1 MEINSNPTS
10 AAVFGL
16 FGSNP
21 TSSSTITFGSNRTSV
36 SATSFGS
43 FGSNI
48 SSNPTSSFS
57 LMKSVKKDNLSML
70 FKKACKDNKVE
81 IAQWIYSVVEDKDD
95 LGYEDEIIDLFRY
108 SCVKGYLELAQFL
121 HPIVSNT
128 IEEDYSY
135 EYFFVKCVMKNHFS
149 IAQWLLSIKPDIN
162 ILDFD
167 GDTIFK
173 LIFHPLRDNPNY
185 FGQIQ
190 FLYSLNN
197 TLMIEHIHE
206 IFSKAIEN
214 NKVDLLQWCEEI
226 KPELSSIYTTPD
238 GEQLFKNACS
248 ERHIELVHYI
258 KSKNPDKYHFIMNE
272 DGTITS
278 NIEYILN
285 IRNTKSVEHIDT
297 CSICYEESSSVV
309 TICDH
314 QYCKTCIQ
322 QWLNVRTE
330 CPYCRKTLDMDNLFM
345 ISK

>member
-1 MEINSNPTS
+1 MEINSNSTS
-10 AAVFGL
+10 AALFAL

-21 TSSSTITFGSNRTSV
+21 TSSSTMTFG
-36 SATSFGS
+36 
-43 FGSNI
+43 
-48 SSNPTSSFS
+48 NPTSSSTMTFGNPTS
-57 LMKSVKKDNLSML
+57 SVKRVKRDITNLSTL

-81 IAQWIYSVVEDKDD
+81 IAQWIYYAVENKEEF
-95 LGYEDEIIDLFRY
+95 GYDYEMVELFEY
-108 SCVKGYLELAQFL
+108 SCNKGFLELTQFL
-121 HPIVSNT
+121 HTLIGDI
-128 IEEDYSY
+128 IEKDYSY
-135 EYFFVKCVMKNHFS
+135 EYYFVKCVVKNHFS
-149 IAQWLLSIKPDIN
+149 VAQWLLSVKPGIDI
-162 ILDFD
+162 LGFD
-167 GDTIFK
+167 QDYEDIFE
-173 LIFHPLRDNPNY
+173 LIFDSRKANPNY
-185 FGQIQ
+185 LGQIQ

-214 NKVDLLQWCEEI
+214 NKVDLLQWCEQI
-226 KPELSSIYTTPD
+226 KPDLSSIYTTPD

-248 ERHIELVHYI
+248 KRHIELVYYI